1 MQNDRQG
8 RTAGDVI
15 VVSNRLPVRMVT
27 ENGRTSF
34 EPSSGG
40 LVSALGGVEGHRGWV
55 GWPGAPVPPG
65 RARTVRRSLER
76 EGLHPVFLDED
87 EIEDFYGR
95 ICNDTL
101 WPLFHYFVDRLRI
114 TEEAWQ
120 RYVDVNRRFA
130 EAALAVAD
138 EPNTRVWVHDFHL
151 MLVPSMLRAARPD
164 LSIGFFLHIPFPSSE
179 VYRLL
184 PSRGSVLRGLLGADY
199 VSFQSAD
206 DARHFRSACLRVL
219 GLDSAPDSIEV
230 DGRSV
235 GIGIDPI
242 GIDTAAFAEA
252 VNDPATA
259 AELEELEARFR
270 DRTLLLGIE
279 RLDYTKGIVQK
290 LRAFERFLER
300 DPERARTT
308 TLLQVLV
315 PSRLES
321 PEYQAQRDE
330 IERMVSGINGRFGQ
344 PGITPV
350 EYLHRSISRAELV
363 AFYRRADVTLVTSL
377 RDGMNLVAQ
386 EFAFCQ
392 SAEGLPRR
400 WNGALILSELAGAA
414 HVLPGAVL
422 VNPWH
427 IGGIAEK
434 LEEAL
439 AFEPDERKR
448 RLETMADRVRELDSR
463 RWARRFVERL
473 DGHARRRRRTP
484 AATLLSA
491 EGRRALARRVGRSR
505 RRTLLLDYDGTLRE
519 LVTLPELAAPTPEIF
534 GLLNDLAG
542 LPATEVHLVSGRDR
556 ESLERWF
563 GDVPVWLCAE
573 HGFVVRAPGES
584 WQQLIEVDLSWLPR
598 FERLLRGVAAEVP
611 GTLVERKAS
620 SVTWHYRQAEPEYGS
635 WRARE
640 LLVAIEQLLPG
651 VAAEILVGHRVIEVR
666 ARGISKGMYVNRL
679 FPEGRDRSHA
689 VLAIGDDRTDQEMY
703 AALPDGAVSVHVGT
717 RRPTGP
723 SRHQHLIPEP
733 VDARALL
740 REIVE
745 ETRTATAPTQAA

>member
-1 MQNDRQG
+1 VGSDG
-8 RTAGDVI
+8 RGREATDV
-15 VVSNRLPVRMVT
+15 VVSNRLPVRLVT

-34 EPSSGG
+34 EPSTGG
-40 LVSALGGVEGHRGWV
+40 LVAALGSVEHLRAWV
-55 GWPGAPVPPG
+55 GWPGAPV
-65 RARTVRRSLER
+65 AANRTGGMRRSLER
-76 EGLHPVFLDED
+76 RGLYPVFLDED
-87 EIEDFYGR
+87 EIEGFYGR

-120 RYVDVNRRFA
+120 RYVDVNRRYA
-130 EAALAVAD
+130 EATLAVAA
-138 EPNTRVWVHDFHL
+138 EAKEARVWVHDFHL

-164 LSIGFFLHIPFPSSE
+164 LAIGFFLHIPFPSSE

-184 PSRGSVLRGLLGADY
+184 PSRQSVLRGLLGADY
-199 VSFQSAD
+199 VSFQTAD
-206 DARHFRSACLRVL
+206 DARHFRSACLRML
-219 GLDSAPDSIEV
+219 GLDSDPDSIEV
-230 DGRSV
+230 DGRRV

-242 GIDTAAFAEA
+242 GIDTAGFAEVVA
-252 VNDPATA
+252 DPATA
-259 AELEELEARFR
+259 AVLAELEQRFEG
-270 DRTLLLGIE
+270 RTLLLGIE

-290 LRAFERFLER
+290 LRAFERYLER
-300 DPERARTT
+300 EPERASTT

-321 PEYQAQRDE
+321 PEYQSQRDE
-330 IERMVSGINGRFGQ
+330 IERMVSAINGRFGQ
-344 PGITPV
+344 PGITPI

-363 AFYRRADVTLVTSL
+363 AFYRRADVMLVTSL

-400 WNGALILSELAGAA
+400 WNGALLLSELAGAA

-439 AFEPDERKR
+439 AFDPSERRR
-448 RLETMADRVRELDSR
+448 RLETMDERVRDLDSR
-463 RWARRFVERL
+463 RWARRYLERL
-473 DGHARRRRRTP
+473 DGYARRRVRSPT
-484 AATLLSA
+484 ATLLSA
-491 EGRRALARRVGRSR
+491 DARRELAARAGRAR

-519 LVTLPELAAPTPEIF
+519 LVTVPDLAAPTPEIL
-534 GLLNDLAG
+534 GLLRDLAA

-556 ESLERWF
+556 NSLERWF

-573 HGFVVRAPGES
+573 HGFVAREPGED
-584 WQQLIEVDLSWLPR
+584 WRQLVEVDLSWLPR
-598 FERLLRGVAAEVP
+598 FERLLRDVAADVP
-611 GTLVERKAS
+611 GTLVELKAC

-640 LLVAIEQLLPG
+640 LLMAIEQLLPG
-651 VAAEILVGHRVIEVR
+651 VPAEILSGHRVIEVR
-666 ARGISKGMYVNRL
+666 ATGVSKGRYVKGL
-679 FPEGRDRSHA
+679 FPQGRQRGHA

-717 RRPTGP
+717 RRPSGP

-733 VDARALL
+733 ADARALL
-740 REIVE
+740 REVVA
-745 ETRTATAPTQAA
+745 ATLQQNAA

>member
-1 MQNDRQG
+1 MEKDRHA
-8 RTAGDVI
+8 RTGDVV
-15 VVSNRLPVRMVT
+15 VVSNRLPVRLVT
-27 ENGRTSF
+27 EGGRTSF

-40 LVSALGGVEGHRGWV
+40 LVSALGSVDDLRGWV
-55 GWPGAPVPPG
+55 GWPGAPVAAG
-65 RARTVRRSLER
+65 RTRAVRRSLER
-76 EGLHPVFLDED
+76 RGLHPVFLDDE
-87 EIEDFYGR
+87 EIEGFYGR

-114 TEEAWQ
+114 TEEAWE
-120 RYVDVNRRFA
+120 RYVAVNRRFA
-130 EAALAVAD
+130 EATLAVAGED
-138 EPNTRVWVHDFHL
+138 GRVWVHDFHL

-184 PSRGSVLRGLLGADY
+184 PAREAVLRGLLGADY
-199 VSFQSAD
+199 LSFQTAD

-219 GLDSAPDSIEV
+219 GLDSAPDSIEIG
-230 DGRSV
+230 GRQV

-242 GIDTAAFAEA
+242 GIDTAEFADN
-252 VNDPATA
+252 VRDPATA
-259 AELEELEARFR
+259 AALAELEQRFDGR
-270 DRTLLLGIE
+270 SLVLGVE

-290 LRAFERFLER
+290 LRAFERFLEL
-300 DPERARTT
+300 DSERARTT

-330 IERMVSGINGRFGQ
+330 IERLVSGINGRFAQ

-350 EYLHRSISRAELV
+350 EYLHRSISRSELV
-363 AFYRRADVTLVTSL
+363 AFYRRADVMLVTSL

-392 SAEGLPRR
+392 SAPGLPRR
-400 WNGALILSELAGAA
+400 WNGALLLSELAGAA

-427 IGGIAEK
+427 VGGIADK
-434 LEEAL
+434 LEESL
-439 AFEPDERKR
+439 AFDAAERRR
-448 RLETMADRVRELDSR
+448 RLETMAERVRELDSK
-463 RWARRFVERL
+463 RWARRFLYRL
-473 DGHARRRRRTP
+473 DGYARRRGRTP
-484 AATLLSA
+484 AATLLA
-491 EGRRALARRVGRSR
+491 PDARHRIARQVSQAR

-519 LVTLPELAAPTPEIF
+519 LVTHPELAAPTPEIV
-534 GLLNDLAG
+534 GLLRDLG
-542 LPATEVHLVSGRDR
+542 QLPATEVHIVSGRDR
-556 ESLERWF
+556 ASLQRWF
-563 GDVPVWLCAE
+563 GDLPLFLCAE
-573 HGFVVRAPGES
+573 HGFVSRPPGGE
-584 WQQLIEVDLSWLPR
+584 WTQLPDLDLSWLPR
-598 FERLLRGVAAEVP
+598 FERLLRGVAADVP

-651 VAAEILVGHRVIEVR
+651 VPAEILVGHRVVEVR
-666 ARGISKGMYVNRL
+666 ARGVNKGVYVSGL
-679 FPEGRDRSHA
+679 FPHGRERGHA

-703 AALPDGAVSVHVGT
+703 AALPAGAVSVHVGT

-723 SRHQHLIPEP
+723 ARHQHLIPEP
-733 VDARALL
+733 ADARALL
-740 REIVE
+740 RDVVN
-745 ETRTATAPTQAA
+745 ETARAAA